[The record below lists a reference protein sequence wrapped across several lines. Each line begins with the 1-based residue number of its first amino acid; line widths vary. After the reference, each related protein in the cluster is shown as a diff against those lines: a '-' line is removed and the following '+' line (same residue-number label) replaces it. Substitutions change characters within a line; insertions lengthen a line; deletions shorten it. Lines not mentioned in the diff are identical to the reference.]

1 MKFNKMTYYYYNL
14 RVIMASFP
22 RSKTTQFPTNIALLS
37 QKKINSK
44 GEEGREGEGRGGRE
58 RGKKEREGGG
68 RERGRG
74 AKEGREEGS

>member
-44 GEEGREGEGRGGRE
+44 GEEGREGEGRRKGEGE
-58 RGKKEREGGG
+58 RGKGEG
-68 RERGRG
+68 
-74 AKEGREEGS
+74 EGRDKRGTRRG